1 MVPIILTCPHCL
13 QHFFFEHL
21 HLYYIITNA
30 HDVAGTLPG
39 RDDLVATRLVGH
51 DTAASSSMT
60 TVQDGVSAFFTV
72 TGKQLFDTICFSIA
86 VKYYEFLHTYILK
99 GITK

>member
-1 MVPIILTCPHCL
+1 MVPINLTCPHCL

-21 HLYYIITNA
+21 FHLYYMYMFTNA
-30 HDVAGTLPG
+30 PDVAGTLPG

-51 DTAASSSMT
+51 DTAASFSMT

-86 VKYYEFLHTYILK
+86 VTTNSYIHVY
-99 GITK
+99 